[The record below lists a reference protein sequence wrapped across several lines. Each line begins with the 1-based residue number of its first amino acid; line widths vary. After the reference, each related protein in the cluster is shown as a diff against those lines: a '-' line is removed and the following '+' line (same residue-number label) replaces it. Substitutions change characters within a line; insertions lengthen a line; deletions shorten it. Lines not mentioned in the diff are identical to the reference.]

1 MIGREVMEQT
11 INTPQPSIKTVTEY
25 DFLKC
30 RDFIESQIPG
40 GGDLL
45 WQHAC
50 DYWSLSNDSYI
61 NCWVDEESFDAER
74 EKDEQ
79 TRAVMKLFYESFIKP
94 HANANLMFWVC
105 W

>member
-1 MIGREVMEQT
+1 MEQAVT
-11 INTPQPSIKTVTEY
+11 VPQPIIKTVTEY

-30 RDFIESQIPG
+30 RDFIENQISG

-45 WQHAC
+45 WHHAY

-61 NCWVDEESFDAER
+61 SCWIDADSFDPEC

-79 TRAVMKLFYESFIKP
+79 TRAVMKLFFETFIKP
-94 HANANLMFWVC
+94 NAGANLMFWVC